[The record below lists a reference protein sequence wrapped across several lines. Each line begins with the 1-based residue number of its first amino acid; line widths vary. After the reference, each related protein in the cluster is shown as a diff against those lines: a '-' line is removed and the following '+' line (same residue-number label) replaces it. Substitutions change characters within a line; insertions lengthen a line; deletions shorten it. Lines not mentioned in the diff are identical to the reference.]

1 MVTFSVFARLTN
13 ESNEEMRCYQKKSL
27 LDLVTF
33 STVARLIDRKR
44 NIKLYK
50 YEKSDY

>member
-1 MVTFSVFARLTN
+1 MVTFFVFARLTN
-13 ESNEEMRCYQKKSL
+13 ESNEEMRCYQKSL

-44 NIKLYK
+44 NINI
-50 YEKSDY
+50 

>member
-1 MVTFSVFARLTN
+1 MVTFFVFVRLTN
-13 ESNEEMRCYQKKSL
+13 ESNKEMRCYQKSL

-33 STVARLIDRKR
+33 SKVARLIDRKR